1 MNDAQQR
8 QPWRD
13 VMSSRLTTGRGSL
26 LGPDTSR
33 RAKWYVLD
41 LECGH
46 RVERSA
52 RFRPLPNPSRGG
64 TQHRSR
70 SDALPPPRKVRCE
83 VCAPVRRSPVIR

>member
-1 MNDAQQR
+1 MDAAQQR
-8 QPWRD
+8 QPWRE
-13 VMSSRLTTGRGSL
+13 VTASRLTAGRGGL

-33 RAKWYVLD
+33 RAKWYTLD
-41 LECGH
+41 LDCGH
-46 RVERSA
+46 RVERNA

-83 VCAPVRRSPVIR
+83 ACPSVRRSPVR